1 MYSAPPAPSAGD
13 PSPPPAAGQVKP
25 GSRRQLLL
33 LSAVNSADTGEQSVI
48 SVMFPAMRAAL
59 DLPLAALGILGATAK
74 LAGVVFGPLWVS
86 IAQRVPRTYVLAGCS
101 GLWGVWTI
109 AAGLAQNYVQLLV
122 MSTIVAAGVAGG
134 GPLVSG
140 ILGDLFDDK
149 SRGRAA
155 GLLFGSAALFTGLLG
170 PLLGQLSRFE
180 DGWRYGFFTVGVLQ
194 ILAGVAL
201 LLFFKDPGI
210 GAAEPQLAA
219 QADTVRAQRP
229 RAFDRAS
236 VRRLLRIRTFPLI
249 CAQRLLGSQFI
260 LLAFG
265 VVFLVDVRGF
275 SNASASLVTL
285 PAAVSYFFG
294 TLAGGITADRAHR
307 RFPRTGRVAIL
318 QTSYLVYGAVAFAAT
333 QIAWSSLA
341 VYAVLFSLLGAL
353 QGMQPAV
360 NRPLMMSVIPPE
372 LRSAAFAL
380 FLAVESVAW
389 AAVTILVGRLGDSI
403 GLQGAFLWSLVV
415 MVLAGGLFATLL
427 YRPYAHDLAVLQDE
441 LDLRATDGRSS
452 PHEAQQER

>member
-1 MYSAPPAPSAGD
+1 MHSAPPAPSSGAV
-13 PSPPPAAGQVKP
+13 SPPPAAGQGKP
-25 GSRRQLLL
+25 GRRRQLFL
-33 LSAVNSADTGEQSVI
+33 LSAANSADSGEQSVI

-59 DLPLAALGILGATAK
+59 DLPLAALGVLGATAK
-74 LAGVVFGPLWVS
+74 LVGVVFGPLWVS

-101 GLWGVWTI
+101 GLWGVWTV
-109 AAGLAQNYVQLLV
+109 AAGFAQNYTQLLV

-155 GLLFGSAALFTGLLG
+155 GFLFGSAALFTGLLG

-180 DGWRYGFFTVGVLQ
+180 DGWRYGFLTVGVLQ
-194 ILAGVAL
+194 ILAGLAL
-201 LLFFKDPGI
+201 IVFFKDPGI
-210 GAAEPQLAA
+210 GAAEPQLASLDGA
-219 QADTVRAQRP
+219 VRVQRT

-236 VRRLLRIRTFPLI
+236 VRRLLRIRSFPLI

-265 VVFLVDVRGF
+265 VVFLVDVRRF

-285 PAAVSYFFG
+285 PAAVSYFCG
-294 TLAGGITADRAHR
+294 TLAGGVLADRAHR
-307 RFPRTGRVAIL
+307 RFPRTGRIAIL
-318 QTSYLVYGAVAFAAT
+318 QTSYLMYGAVAFVAT
-333 QIAWSSLA
+333 QIVWSSLA

-353 QGMQPAV
+353 QGMQPSV
-360 NRPLMMSVIPPE
+360 NRPIIMSVVPPE

-380 FLAVESVAW
+380 FLAIESVAW
-389 AAVTILVGRLGDSI
+389 AAITVLVGHLGDSI

-415 MVLAGGLFATLL
+415 IVLAGGLFASLL
-427 YRPYAHDLAVLQDE
+427 YRPYAHDLAVLRHE
-441 LDLRATDGRSS
+441 LDCRAAHGPQPPR
-452 PHEAQQER
+452 EAQQER